1 MVKESKIVKLYSVV
15 VKRLII
21 MRQLFYDKMYW
32 LYKYFIEVQIN
43 LVEHNPNKISKMR
56 IHVTKAV

>member
-32 LYKYFIEVQIN
+32 LYKYFIEVQDE
-43 LVEHNPNKISKMR
+43 VQEPEK
-56 IHVTKAV
+56 